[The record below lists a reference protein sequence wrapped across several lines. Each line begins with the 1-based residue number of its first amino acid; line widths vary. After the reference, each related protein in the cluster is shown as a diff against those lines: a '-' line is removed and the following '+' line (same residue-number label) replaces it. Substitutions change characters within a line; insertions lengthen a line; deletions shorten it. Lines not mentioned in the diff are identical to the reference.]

1 MGIRLIVEVLD
12 HWQDAGLTPGERW
25 DLLVLAENAND
36 GSRLTFGPVH
46 AQHILDRANKS
57 PKGWRNA
64 ITALMRKKVITT
76 HLPGR
81 INQFAVYHLEH
92 LCPEAPHDGNKGQC
106 TRPPKDQKEGHP
118 PGDPVPTEGH
128 PADDPEGHPTDDPLT
143 QEGHPADAK
152 RVIQEVTPTPLVSSF
167 KDSPL
172 TTPSSPVAEDSTE
185 TSVMPTDAEEG
196 GGGGEIESSED
207 QEQDKPLARAE
218 AFVDSLDYRGK
229 RLQKS
234 QRAKLAARVAAAFK
248 DGWTE
253 NGLRRYLDISD
264 DPSVRTPAGVYAH
277 RLSEDELPPAA
288 DSSTLPPVC
297 DQHTPAAAT
306 DVSLRVH
313 PITGDPCPRCHP
325 SSIGQATA
333 ESVPACAACL
343 EENPAAD
350 RNIRL
355 RYRVVDDVH
364 QACPDCHPKRIVILK
379 AQQAARDTADGGMW
393 ERAAARAASRTLTG
407 TDARVQGWLDLSH
420 QLAAEEQAA
429 QKPATSDQ
437 RAQQAIEAGR
447 RIQRQAD
454 GPKPM
459 VASSGWSG
467 PFKCPEDQSVYD
479 EPFWPKEDQ

>member
-172 TTPSSPVAEDSTE
+172 TTPPPPWLRTRRKRPSCRQTQRREAGEGRLNLQKIKNKTNPRARRSVRRQPRLPRKAATEVAASQAGR
-185 TSVMPTDAEEG
+185 P
-196 GGGGEIESSED
+196 
-207 QEQDKPLARAE
+207 RCC
-218 AFVDSLDYRGK
+218 
-229 RLQKS
+229 RLQGWMDRERPPPLPRH
-234 QRAKLAARVAAAFK
+234 QRRPVGSHPRRRVRAPA
-248 DGWTE
+248 
-253 NGLRRYLDISD
+253 LRG
-264 DPSVRTPAGVYAH
+264 RT
-277 RLSEDELPPAA
+277 PPAA